1 MGGAD
6 LCPLA
11 PLHGL
16 PFEETKLREILGP
29 AVLLL
34 TALDGLQDKETGFGA
49 GADDYL
55 TKPFEFRELLLRI
68 RALARRGAAYGGLH
82 AVLRVADLELD
93 TDARTV
99 TRAGQRIELTTREYS
114 LLEYLMTNKGRTVSR
129 IDIAEKVWDL
139 HFDTNTNVIDVYIN
153 FLRKKID
160 KGFGQKLLHTVVGAG
175 GLLLTFSYYVYVNT
189 AQFRHHSFVERLARK
204 AAVTRQIVAL
214 DDSIAGSMLASLPEQ
229 AEQVYTPA
237 GRRLYASPGTDYAPS
252 AGLLVRVRQR
262 GQMSFT
268 YQLPGHAHPKEGVA
282 LAYRRPDAEGQYVA
296 IVTAYDQEGYA
307 QQQMLFNSFLY
318 GNLAAVALVAAL
330 GLFFATRAL
339 APLNFL
345 LRQLRADTARAQ
357 PFRLRPLNP
366 RDEAGTLAAA
376 FNDLLTRQ
384 EELVESQRAFISHA
398 SHELR
403 TPLTT
408 IKGWLETS
416 LAYDSEVA
424 SLKKGIGLAV
434 AGLDRLT
441 ALANGLLYLARLDSA
456 TPLDGQ
462 PVELVDVLLDV
473 VRAHLSAPHQGPRR
487 GRGARFWHRADA
499 GPADYTAAPGA
510 TAAAAPAWRWHRGRG
525 AATP

>member
-1 MGGAD
+1 MQIK
-6 LCPLA
+6 
-11 PLHGL
+11 H
-16 PFEETKLREILGP
+16 K
-29 AVLLL
+29 LLL
-34 TALDGLQDKETGFGA
+34 WFAAL
-49 GADDYL
+49 
-55 TKPFEFRELLLRI
+55 
-68 RALARRGAAYGGLH
+68 
-82 AVLRVADLELD
+82 
-93 TDARTV
+93 
-99 TRAGQRIELTTREYS
+99 
-114 LLEYLMTNKGRTVSR
+114 VS
-129 IDIAEKVWDL
+129 
-139 HFDTNTNVIDVYIN
+139 
-153 FLRKKID
+153 
-160 KGFGQKLLHTVVGAG
+160 

-473 VRAHLSAPHQGPRR
+473 VSSAQHQHPGQPVDLDISPEVDAQPHTPQLLGNAQLLRTALGNLVDNAAKYSSGQPVTLCLEMEGPATVRLLIEDRGPGIASDEQERIFQPLTRGRAVGEVPGFGIGLTLAQRIILLHQGQLQLRPRLGGGTVAEVQLPLR
-487 GRGARFWHRADA
+487 
-499 GPADYTAAPGA
+499 PAQGV
-510 TAAAAPAWRWHRGRG
+510 
-525 AATP
+525 